1 MSVEVSHIILASLLF
16 LVISILYSSV
26 GHAGASGYLAVMDL
40 LSFTPETI
48 KPTSLILNIVVALIA
63 SVRYINAGCFD
74 KRIFISFIITSLP
87 MAFLGGSLSV
97 SPKGFKIIA
106 GLFLLI
112 SSLLLIIRTFYNI
125 NQTSIKRMPFEYGLI
140 GGALIGLIS
149 GLIGVGGGIFLSP
162 IIIMTNWTSAKNA
175 SGVAALFI
183 LLNSIAGLGGHLLT
197 LKTLDQNIFYW
208 IIAVIAG
215 GFIGSFLGI
224 TKLNNKLIV
233 TCLLIVMITAGLK
246 LLILDFLG

>member
-1 MSVEVSHIILASLLF
+1 
-16 LVISILYSSV
+16 
-26 GHAGASGYLAVMDL
+26 
-40 LSFTPETI
+40 
-48 KPTSLILNIVVALIA
+48 
-63 SVRYINAGCFD
+63 
-74 KRIFISFIITSLP
+74 
-87 MAFLGGSLSV
+87 
-97 SPKGFKIIA
+97 
-106 GLFLLI
+106 
-112 SSLLLIIRTFYNI
+112 
-125 NQTSIKRMPFEYGLI
+125 MPFEYGLI